1 MSSVLVLLL
10 LGEVWLMI
18 RAGSQFYRKARAQSE
33 MQKNALL
40 ALRWLSKDLS
50 EAAPLSFR
58 FYDPENPAVPTVRQ
72 GIVFG
77 SPKDLEE
84 KVHYNENGR
93 LLWTSM
99 VAYYIDPESK
109 ALYRKKLELEEDER
123 GSRAPQINDDKYHV
137 DLMAERSPAGRIVA
151 RDLYKLRAVPG
162 PKNIKIDIQCRSEEL
177 GYGISVSTRLEMKNK

>member
-1 MSSVLVLLL
+1 
-10 LGEVWLMI
+10 MI

-33 MQKNALL
+33 MQRNALL

-58 FYDPENPAVPTVRQ
+58 YYDPENPASPSVRQ

-77 SPKDLEE
+77 SPKDLENN
-84 KVHYNENGR
+84 VHYNENGR
-93 LLWTSM
+93 LLWTTM

-109 ALYRKKLELEEDER
+109 SLYRKKVELSEHVA
-123 GSRAPQINDDKYHV
+123 RAPQVTDEDFHI
-137 DLMAERSPAGRIVA
+137 DLLATPPTDRVIAH
-151 RDLYKLRAVPG
+151 DLYKLEAVPG
-162 PKNIKIDIQCRSEEL
+162 PKNIKIDIQCRSEDL